1 MANDKPLEIVFYI
14 HGVSPNR
21 DGASHTSS
29 YKTLHEGIRQAG
41 VHADFPGEFGGAEWG
56 WNFDGGE
63 ADSHKALTEAQK
75 QLGDE
80 VLPLI
85 SAAKDFTL
93 NPARLLVNGLRSLV
107 FFGFGDMFYYVS
119 ADGKRAVRREV
130 ARQIL
135 EHVNGRLG
143 GHERPISLTL
153 LGHSAGSVIAFD
165 FLYYLFN
172 RRSHDFLKDGSDEAT
187 QQGIQWLRQLAQ
199 SGRLQVRRLITFG
212 SPISLVAFRSDAL
225 VEITGRGEKLRSED
239 YGLTSQVENHAAP
252 TGARWINLWDKD
264 DPIAW
269 PIAPVMDS
277 QLAQDVYVDVSCRVS
292 AAHDAY
298 WKSPKVHKKIASM
311 W

>member
-1 MANDKPLEIVFYI
+1 MANENPLEIVFYI

-21 DGASHTSS
+21 HGGMHTDC
-29 YKTLHEGIRQAG
+29 YEALHEGIRQAG
-41 VHADFPGEFGGAEWG
+41 VHADFPSEFGGAEWG
-56 WNFDGGE
+56 WNFDDGE
-63 ADSHKALTEAQK
+63 AHSHQALTNAQR
-75 QLGDE
+75 QFGGE

-85 SAAKDFTL
+85 SAAKDFTI

-119 ADGKRAVRREV
+119 ADGKRAVRQEV
-130 ARQIL
+130 AKQIL
-135 EHVNGRLG
+135 DHVNGRLG
-143 GHERPISLTL
+143 DQERPISLTL

-172 RRSHDFLKDGSDEAT
+172 RRSHDFLKSGADDDT
-187 QQGIQWLRQLAQ
+187 RQGVQWLRQLAQ
-199 SGRLQVRRLITFG
+199 SGRLQLRRLITFG

-225 VEITGRGEKLRSED
+225 VEIIGRGEKLRSED
-239 YGLTSQVENHAAP
+239 YGLTSQVESHAAP

-269 PIAPVMDS
+269 PVAPIMDS
-277 QLAQDVYVDVSCRVS
+277 QLAQDIYVDVSCRVS

-298 WKSPKVHKKIASM
+298 WNSSKVHGTIAGK